1 LLRSITFRHE
11 ITVYANRIKNTTSR
25 ENRAMDSVRANP
37 RRAYPTS
44 CLAMLGLRAA
54 PLIREPN
61 MTPRPAP
68 TPARAMVA
76 QPAPTILEAARM
88 LMGLIDI
95 MEGDEVM
102 GRLEDSRL
110 LFVGVCKGN
119 DT

>member
-1 LLRSITFRHE
+1 
-11 ITVYANRIKNTTSR
+11 
-25 ENRAMDSVRANP
+25 
-37 RRAYPTS
+37 
-44 CLAMLGLRAA
+44 
-54 PLIREPN
+54 
-61 MTPRPAP
+61 
-68 TPARAMVA
+68 
-76 QPAPTILEAARM
+76 M